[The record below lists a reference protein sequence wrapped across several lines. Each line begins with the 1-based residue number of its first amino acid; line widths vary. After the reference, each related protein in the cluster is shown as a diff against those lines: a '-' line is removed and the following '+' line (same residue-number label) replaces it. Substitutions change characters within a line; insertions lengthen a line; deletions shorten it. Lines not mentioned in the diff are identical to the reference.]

1 MPLTIE
7 IADPDSLEAR
17 ACLTAYFDLLLERIP
32 NVQRNHVPD
41 PDPHAG
47 DFRPPSGLFLLAR
60 IDGRVVG
67 CGCFKEA
74 SPGIVEIKRLWVDP
88 AARGQ
93 GVARRLMAELESA
106 ARQRGH
112 TSAQLDTNDALGE
125 AISLYRRDGWTDI
138 PPYSAFPATCW
149 LGKRL

>member
-7 IADPDSLEAR
+7 TADPDSVEAR
-17 ACLTAYFDLLLERIP
+17 ACLTAYFDLLVERIP
-32 NVQRNHVPD
+32 DIQRSHVPD

-47 DFRPPSGLFLLAR
+47 DFRPPAGLFLLAR
-60 IDGRVVG
+60 LDGRVVG
-67 CGCFKEA
+67 CGCFKTA
-74 SPGIVEIKRLWVDP
+74 LPGTVEIKRLWVDP

-93 GVARRLMAELESA
+93 GVARRLMAELEAS

-112 TSAQLDTNDALGE
+112 SSARLDTNDALSE
-125 AISLYRRDGWTDI
+125 AIALYRRDGWTDI
-138 PPYSAFPATCW
+138 APYTTFPATCW